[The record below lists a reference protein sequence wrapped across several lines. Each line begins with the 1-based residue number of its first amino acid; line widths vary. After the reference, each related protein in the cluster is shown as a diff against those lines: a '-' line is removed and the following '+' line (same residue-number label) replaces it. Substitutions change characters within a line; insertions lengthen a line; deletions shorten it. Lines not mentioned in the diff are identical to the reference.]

1 MTDNFMV
8 KVSEDEKGQQTV
20 SARDLYVFLGVKAN
34 FTDWIKRRI
43 EKYGFIENVDF
54 TKVSLI
60 SQNCEIKRGGDRKSI
75 NYIITLGM
83 AKELCMIENNEKG
96 KEARRYFIECERI
109 LMNGL
114 LEKIHGIELNK
125 DWALK
130 RIHDRAKQAEYIED
144 KIIELRKKLDS
155 IYEEIEGV
163 ARMKRETSFKFFD
176 DFKGK
181 SKYDASK
188 EKLPEIIIPNDEYE
202 DK

>member
-1 MTDNFMV
+1 MTNIIN
-8 KVSEDEKGQQTV
+8 SEYGLVISSRIVAEELGKRHSDMIRTLDEILTN
-20 SARDLYVFLGVKAN
+20 AN
-34 FTDWIKRRI
+34 FR
-43 EKYGFIENVDF
+43 
-54 TKVSLI
+54 SLI
-60 SQNCEIKRGGDRKSI
+60 IESNYKDKKGEMRKEYLLTKDGLTLYLFNIRGYQDFKIAYIQKFNEMEKAI
-75 NYIITLGM
+75 NNSRT
-83 AKELCMIENNEKG
+83 
-96 KEARRYFIECERI
+96 I
-109 LMNGL
+109 LT
-114 LEKIHGIELNK
+114 EK

-181 SKYDASK
+181 GKYDASK

>member
-1 MTDNFMV
+1 MNEKFMV
-8 KVSEDEKGQQTV
+8 KVTENEKGQQTI

-60 SQNCEIKRGGDRKSI
+60 SQNCEIKKGGDRKSV

-181 SKYDASK
+181 GKYDASQ
-188 EKLPEIIIPNDEYE
+188 EKLPEIIIPEDEE
-202 DK
+202 DE

>member
-8 KVSEDEKGQQTV
+8 KVSEDEEGQQTV

>member
-1 MTDNFMV
+1 MNENFII
-8 KVSEDEKGQQTV
+8 KVTKNEKGQQTI

-43 EKYGFIENVDF
+43 EKYDFIENVDF

-60 SQNCEIKRGGDRKSI
+60 SQSCDIKRGGDRKSV

-114 LEKIHGIELNK
+114 LEKIHGIKDEK
-125 DWALK
+125 DWGLK
-130 RIHDRAKQAEYIED
+130 KINDKTKEAKLIED
-144 KIIELRKKLDS
+144 EIVKLREKLNG
-155 IYEEIEGV
+155 IYEEIEAV
-163 ARMKRETSFKFFD
+163 ARLKKEAAFRLFD
-176 DFKGK
+176 DFKK
-181 SKYDASK
+181 
-188 EKLPEIIIPNDEYE
+188 
-202 DK
+202 